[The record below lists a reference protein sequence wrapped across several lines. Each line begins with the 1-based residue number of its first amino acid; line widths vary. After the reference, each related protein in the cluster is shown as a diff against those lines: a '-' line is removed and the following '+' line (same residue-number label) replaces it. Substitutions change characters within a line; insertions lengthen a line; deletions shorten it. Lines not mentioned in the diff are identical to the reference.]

1 MRTPMKSLLDDR
13 FVPLTHQ
20 IGFLEGNFETIA
32 DVYLRWQR
40 SLHGEVSS
48 DVLNAP
54 LAAALQRLEPLTTP
68 WEKELFIA
76 TNSRWVAYF
85 NNGLRGSDPES
96 PIGHL
101 ATIVPCRGLVVHCT
115 PDRSSVTAAD
125 ALRIYSVVSFTM
137 FAAHQT
143 DWLNQERAICA
154 MNDGGKWVFVDQ
166 GIPQAF
172 ENPEKYKARLI
183 RDRFTPE
190 MLKEYCAALDIRIFD
205 ETFYGGKTLIAK
217 RPNQIGRRS
226 PVMSLHEARRLTLM
240 R

>member
-1 MRTPMKSLLDDR
+1 MKSLLDDR

-20 IGFLEGNFETIA
+20 IGFLEGNFETIV

-85 NNGLRGSDPES
+85 NNGLRVSDPES

-101 ATIVPCRGLVVHCT
+101 ATIVPCRGLVVACA
-115 PDRSSVTAAD
+115 PDRSHVTARD
-125 ALRIYSVVSFTM
+125 ALRIYGAVSFTM
-137 FAAHQT
+137 LVAHQT
-143 DWLNQERAICA
+143 DWLNLERAICA
-154 MNDGGKWVFVDQ
+154 MNDGGRWVFLEQ
-166 GIPQAF
+166 GILQAF
-172 ENPEKYKARLI
+172 ERPEKYKARRI
-183 RDRFTPE
+183 RDRFSPE
-190 MLKEYCAALDIRIFD
+190 MLEEYCAALDIRVFD
-205 ETFYGGKTLIAK
+205 ETFYGGKTLIAR
-217 RPNQIGRRS
+217 RPKQIGPRS
-226 PVMSLHEARRLTLM
+226 PAMSLQEARRLTLL